1 MEPTASKEP
10 GPVRERRAC
19 LTEAYTCLRRG
30 SCPSQRAHDVASA
43 IFVGVCGGVSS
54 GDRESCPPENHS
66 DPTVEL
72 SCISMS
78 LLEKISSALMSG
90 SLPPAATLYH
100 AEVLT
105 GLQDMD
111 LMLQLILNF
120 QSDDQII
127 SHLAAK
133 SVSTCVF
140 YQLHTSS
147 TVCPVW
153 QQKCVQAFYSSTPSP
168 ALDNCLWSIT
178 DVFKRLLQ
186 GGHQENIAKLLAA
199 FDSSLMA
206 ICSKFLPEERSE
218 VLLCLDDVR
227 RSRRWGTTLC
237 LLLELLEL
245 LTASSVIYAADVCL
259 QSQRITY
266 THSSALLTIIGGSSH
281 YFVKK
286 RALLLLKRA
295 VLQKSGEDW
304 ALGEGLYF
312 GPKNKHLLADMS
324 TLAKS
329 MLTAV
334 ATNWLQRVQ
343 VESSSFFG
351 GTRHVRGK
359 EGKADCV
366 MLRALGLLLLKS
378 LELYIQTPSGAAGVN
393 SAFEVCGYLQSVWGF
408 LRQGSLLRT
417 EVTHCCCWLSLLF
430 GEQDDDM
437 MEAAKALFSIFLH
450 HRLCSGLDDC
460 SMLKAACVFGCNPHC
475 HFLLLLQS
483 ISFDHSILLDFLI
496 STETCFLEY
505 FVRYL
510 KYLRADWQGFT
521 AACGKTSLLDHHL
534 SLQQSPT
541 ALCGGDV
548 LKVTNRDQDPYRS
561 NTCFQ
566 HTGAISSA
574 GMISMAA
581 GFHLVE
587 YDSSDESDTE
597 EMEVSQGA
605 PVASVSEKSRFS
617 ALDMKLQKLSDLTG
631 ILIEPNTTPHR
642 RAEGPQVPVFL
653 SEQTSCPNMAPVS
666 GHVTCDTLARVV
678 LCMSHLREVVKRLH
692 TKKLFPYNPS
702 SLLRLLEQL

>member
-324 TLAKS
+324 TLAK
-329 MLTAV
+329 T
-334 ATNWLQRVQ
+334 
-343 VESSSFFG
+343 
-351 GTRHVRGK
+351 
-359 EGKADCV
+359 
-366 MLRALGLLLLKS
+366 
-378 LELYIQTPSGAAGVN
+378 GVN

>member
-111 LMLQLILNF
+111 LMLQLILHF
-120 QSDDQII
+120 QSNDQII
-127 SHLAAK
+127 SYLAAK

-153 QQKCVQAFYSSTPSP
+153 QQKCVQAFYSSTPGP
-168 ALDNCLWSIT
+168 ALNNCLWSIT

-206 ICSKFLPEERSE
+206 ICSTFLPEERSE
-218 VLLCLDDVR
+218 VLLCLDDA
-227 RSRRWGTTLC
+227 SRGGTTLC
-237 LLLELLEL
+237 LVLELLEL
-245 LTASSVIYAADVCL
+245 LTASRVICGADVCL

-266 THSSALLTIIGGSSH
+266 THSSALLAIVGGSLH

-286 RALLLLKRA
+286 RALLLLKRS

-304 ALGEGLYF
+304 ALGEGLYV
-312 GPKNKHLLADMS
+312 GPKDKHLLADMS

-334 ATNWLQRVQ
+334 ATDWLQRVQ

-351 GTRHVRGK
+351 GTRHVGGK
-359 EGKADCV
+359 GGRADCV

-378 LELYIQTPSGAAGVN
+378 LELCIQTPSGAGVN

-450 HRLCSGLDDC
+450 HRLCSGLDDG

-521 AACGKTSLLDHHL
+521 AACGKASLFDGHL

-548 LKVTNRDQDPYRS
+548 LKVTNRGQDPYRS
-561 NTCFQ
+561 NACFQ

-587 YDSSDESDTE
+587 YGSSDESDTE

-605 PVASVSEKSRFS
+605 PVSEKSRCS
-617 ALDMKLQKLSDLTG
+617 ALDMKLQTLSDLTG
-631 ILIEPNTTPHR
+631 IEPNTAPHR
-642 RAEGPQVPVFL
+642 TAEGPRVPVFP

-678 LCMSHLREVVKRLH
+678 LCMSQLREVVRRLH

-702 SLLRLLEQL
+702 SLLRLLEHF